1 MHVSHQGKCEE
12 KSWSFSIHFCPR
24 HMNLSLRHA
33 MQLWCLSISKC
44 FCAQKNL
51 LWFLA
56 QVYVVH
62 HPFPLFFYH
71 PPQVF
76 LSWVNSEN

>member
-1 MHVSHQGKCEE
+1 MPYNYGAFQSLHVSCT
-12 KSWSFSIHFCPR
+12 
-24 HMNLSLRHA
+24 
-33 MQLWCLSISKC
+33 
-44 FCAQKNL
+44 KNL